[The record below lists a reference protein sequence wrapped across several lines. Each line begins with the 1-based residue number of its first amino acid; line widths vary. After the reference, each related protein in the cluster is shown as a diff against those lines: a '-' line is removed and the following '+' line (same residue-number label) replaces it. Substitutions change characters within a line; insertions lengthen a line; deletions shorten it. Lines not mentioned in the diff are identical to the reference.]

1 MFTSELPD
9 LQTLIQRLNLLD
21 ENVNA
26 AVRQALKSGAEI
38 IMKEQKS
45 LIDGEGTKHE
55 LAEAISCS
63 GVYSNSEN
71 ELAVTTGY
79 QSSAFEESDDG
90 KNLGIIGMTYEF
102 GRPGQSDR
110 RGWNT
115 MWQTRNGKNVEVY
128 KGKIE
133 PIPHIRRGFDN
144 KIEEAAN
151 LTSEALEKEVAKV
164 FD

>member
-63 GVYSNSEN
+63 GVYSNRKH

-79 QSSAFEESDDG
+79 QSDAFQEHDG
-90 KNLGIIGMTYEF
+90 KNLGIIGLTYEF
-102 GRPGQSDR
+102 GRPGQSSQR
-110 RGWNT
+110 SGNKMT
-115 MWQTRNGKNVEVY
+115 QVRNGVQVEVK

>member
-9 LQTLIQRLNLLD
+9 LQGLIKQLNLL
-21 ENVNA
+21 EPNVNA
-26 AVRQALKSGAEI
+26 AVRQAMKSGAEI
-38 IMKEQKS
+38 IMKEQKR
-45 LIDGEGTKHE
+45 LISGKSPE
-55 LAEAISCS
+55 LAEAISSS
-63 GVYSNSEN
+63 GVYSNRKH

-79 QSSAFEESDDG
+79 QSDAFQEHDG
-90 KNLGIIGMTYEF
+90 KNLGIIGLTYEF
-102 GRPGQSDR
+102 GRPGQSSQR
-110 RGWNT
+110 SGNKMT
-115 MWQTRNGKNVEVY
+115 QVRNGVQVEVK

>member
-9 LQTLIQRLNLLD
+9 LQGLIKQLNLL
-21 ENVNA
+21 EPNVNA
-26 AVRQALKSGAEI
+26 AVRQAMKSGAEI
-38 IMKEQKS
+38 IMKEQKR
-45 LIDGEGTKHE
+45 LISGKSPE
-55 LAEAISCS
+55 LAEAISSS
-63 GVYSNSEN
+63 GVYSNRKN

-79 QSSAFEESDDG
+79 QSDAFQEHDG
-90 KNLGIIGMTYEF
+90 KNLGIIGLTYEF
-102 GRPGQSDR
+102 GRPGQSSQR
-110 RGWNT
+110 SGNKMT
-115 MWQTRNGKNVEVY
+115 QVRNGVQVEVK